1 MARILIIEDEE
12 LVRFSLADTILLAG
26 HEVLE
31 ARNGQEGLKV
41 LDEEKIDIVITDII
55 MPVMEGVQTTIEI
68 RRSHPSLKIIA
79 ISGGGRAK
87 NMQYLNLAKH
97 YGADFILKKP
107 FSNEELIRSINKC
120 IE

>member
-41 LDEEKIDIVITDII
+41 LDEEPVEIVITDII

-68 RRSHPSLKIIA
+68 RRSHPTLKIIA

-87 NMQYLNLAKH
+87 KH
-97 YGADFILKKP
+97 AVSQPGKTLWRRFHPQKALLERGVDP
-107 FSNEELIRSINKC
+107 SNQQMH
-120 IE
+120 

>member
-1 MARILIIEDEE
+1 MMPDMDGFEVIL
-12 LVRFSLADTILLAG
+12 
-26 HEVLE
+26 H
-31 ARNGQEGLKV
+31 LKK
-41 LDEEKIDIVITDII
+41 EYPDI
-55 MPVMEGVQTTIEI
+55 G
-68 RRSHPSLKIIA
+68 IIA

-107 FSNEELIRSINKC
+107 FSNEELIRAINKC